1 MILLKSH
8 FPYGSSRLVF
18 ACFLVSKSPS
28 LSYSIFTTKS
38 RTYFYDLK
46 GHLPSQ
52 ILSPTYRSSLP
63 LHQCRRHS
71 SVGNSVSSPKC
82 QRGPAVQLLLWLR
95 HPLAPSPQSGAGVR
109 CPEHWA
115 HSAFSA
121 WGDSSPS
128 YSDPCAQVS
137 PAHASSLCLQLK
149 CYFLRE
155 PSPTLPSALPV
166 SAPHSTNYGTS

>member
-1 MILLKSH
+1 MRYLVSSLILLKSH

-82 QRGPAVQLLLWLR
+82 AKEALQSSCYCGSGILWPLPHSPEQACAALNTGHTLHSLPGEILLPATLTPVPRSVLLML
-95 HPLAPSPQSGAGVR
+95 
-109 CPEHWA
+109 
-115 HSAFSA
+115 
-121 WGDSSPS
+121 
-128 YSDPCAQVS
+128 QVF
-137 PAHASSLCLQLK
+137 ASS
-149 CYFLRE
+149 
-155 PSPTLPSALPV
+155 
-166 SAPHSTNYGTS
+166 